1 VGKTLA
7 NNKLPERANI
17 SARYC
22 VLCAMEV
29 TMHFAGYFSENNP
42 VNSTSKENKEVAGS
56 KAAIC

>member
-1 VGKTLA
+1 LA